1 MITNTIYRYRL
12 ERRWSAGRGHCG
24 FIMLNPSTA
33 DEGSDD
39 PTIRRC
45 IGFAEGWGYSGLI
58 VGNLFAL
65 RAADPAALLAACDP
79 VGGRANAQ
87 ALVDLIDE
95 ATLIVC
101 AWGHFSAV
109 GDRGRE
115 AIALVRERGR
125 VPYCLGLTKHG
136 DPRHPLYLR
145 STLQPVPLDPC
156 EKLRAAF

>member
-1 MITNTIYRYRL
+1 MTTNATYRYRL
-12 ERRWSAGRGHCG
+12 ERRWSGGAGHCG

-33 DEGSDD
+33 DAGSDD

-45 IGFAEGWGYSGLI
+45 IGFAKGWGYSGLI

-65 RAADPAALLAACDP
+65 RATERAALLTARDP
-79 VGGRANAQ
+79 VGGKANRE
-87 ALVDLIDE
+87 ALVELIDE
-95 ATLIVC
+95 ARLILC

-145 STLQPVPLDPC
+145 STSQPVPLEQS